1 MAQYKAIDEF
11 RANLDGGANPVL
23 VKRGT
28 VFTYDGVYIEVMG
41 SDGVIK
47 KGSVPMLK
55 SQLGEWYVE
64 VEGTD
69 IQASAASQVAPVQA
83 APQAGRRVYT
93 PEEIAAAQAIVNS
106 SAIGD
111 SSLKDMIN
119 KYDNP
124 PNLNNLPNLR
134 DRKSPTVINDDAS
147 IVAQVRKTAG
157 ESKTVNTS
165 GVQIENSEIGKRA
178 VVSHEERMVK
188 KTNYSDNPTIESSEP
203 KRKKLFVVSDSEGVV
218 VRKTSEKAIFK
229 TEIHETKNID
239 KSTGQTVSK
248 EGEVVKTASYPK
260 AEGVDVGSST
270 LTQTV
275 VKTDAEK
282 KAAIAKAA
290 AAKASRM
297 KQVVGDQDGV
307 VVAKVRKDEAP
318 KNTADGFTATL
329 KVGGDKSGS
338 EDSIDGII
346 GGKAVISDG
355 GINDSIIGEE
365 AVVSRGG
372 NDSISDSDG
381 ATIIESDTDVE
392 INDILSEM

>member
-28 VFTYDGVYIEVMG
+28 LFTYDGVTIEVMG

-55 SQLGEWYVE
+55 NQIGEWYVE

-69 IQASAASQVAPVQA
+69 TQAPTAPQVPVQA
-83 APQAGRRVYT
+83 APQAAPQTGRHVYT
-93 PEEIAAAQAIVNS
+93 PEEIARAQAIVDS
-106 SAIGD
+106 SAISD
-111 SSLKDMIN
+111 SRGLKDMIN

-124 PNLNNLPNLR
+124 PNLR
-134 DRKSPTVINDDAS
+134 DRKPPTVINDDAS

-157 ESKTVNTS
+157 ESKTINTS
-165 GVQIENSEIGKRA
+165 GVQIEDSEVGKRA

-188 KTNYSDNPTIESSEP
+188 KTNYSDNPTIETSEP
-203 KRKKLFVVSDSEGVV
+203 KRKKLVVVSDSEGVV
-218 VRKTSEKAIFK
+218 VKKTSEKAIFR

-239 KSTGQTVSK
+239 MGTGKVVSK

-275 VKTDAEK
+275 IKTDAEK
-282 KAAIAKAA
+282 KAAVTKAA

-297 KQVVGDQDGV
+297 KQVVVGGQEGV
-307 VVAKVRKDEAP
+307 VVAKVRKDDAP

-329 KVGGDKSGS
+329 KVGGDKSGL
-338 EDSIDGII
+338 EDSVDGII